1 MSLACSIRSSASSIS
16 SIDVSTGPID
26 SLRPSIIDPPSLDW
40 SESICEF
47 IDAKRTS
54 ELMRKR
60 CIEPVYALSRNL
72 VELAIDELQPGRLGV
87 IVELDEIRA

>member
-1 MSLACSIRSSASSIS
+1 MMLACAIRSSASSIS

-26 SLRPSIIDPPSLDW
+26 CLRPSIIDPLSLDW

-54 ELMRKR
+54 VLMRKR
-60 CIEPVYALSRNL
+60 CITEVYANVFRTMPKSLGHINL
-72 VELAIDELQPGRLGV
+72 FHKKMVALL
-87 IVELDEIRA
+87 